1 LSAGLLGSAAAF
13 VVFDVAAVR
22 PPRLGFTTVVP
33 LDAVEKSVELLCV
46 LACENA
52 RCGDA
57 GALGFGLGGGS
68 IWPFAAAAVSFF
80 SFDAVRVSFAAV
92 AVPPRLACS
101 IMPCTLAEIADDAAV
116 AADFRG
122 EFARTGDIAVVG
134 RAIMLFAGELGR

>member
-1 LSAGLLGSAAAF
+1 
-13 VVFDVAAVR
+13 
-22 PPRLGFTTVVP
+22 LGFTTVVP

-68 IWPFAAAAVSFF
+68 IWPFEAVAAAVSFF
-80 SFDAVRVSFAAV
+80 SFDAVLVSFAAV
-92 AVPPRLACS
+92 AVPPRRACS

-116 AADFRG
+116 AADFKG